1 MIQMKKI
8 ILFGLVLL
16 VSTGLT
22 FGQEENNIEDRNFY
36 ADLIFG
42 PYLMIDHHLYK
53 SVILKGPRL
62 GYHINSRFSLGL
74 EYMVGQQEDVT
85 GVLGTTHTANGQV
98 FYHLSDRSEPRKFYP
113 YLLLGGGFIE
123 FKDFSEDVYGVSFY
137 GGAGFYF
144 PIINRIQG
152 FFESRYINLGPL
164 NLAGKNEIGVL
175 WGLRVNF

>member
-1 MIQMKKI
+1 MTQMKKI
-8 ILFGLVLL
+8 IQLVIVLL
-16 VSTGLT
+16 VATGST
-22 FGQEENNIEDRNFY
+22 FSQEENVIEEHKFY

-42 PYLMIDHHLYK
+42 PYLMIDHHQYK

-62 GYHINSRFSLGL
+62 GYHINSKFSLGL
-74 EYMVGQQEDVT
+74 EYMVGQQQDIT
-85 GVLGTTHTANGQV
+85 GAMGTTHTANGQV
-98 FYHLSDRSEPRKFYP
+98 FYHFLNRSFPRKFTP

-144 PIINRIQG
+144 PIFDRIQG
-152 FFESRYINLGPL
+152 FFESRYVNLGAL
-164 NLAGKNEIGVL
+164 NLEGKNELGVL